1 MPLRSYKATSP
12 GLRQMTRSTFEE
24 ITTDEPYKPLLEPQT
39 RGSGRNNAGRISV
52 RHRGGGEKQHYRR
65 IDFKRDKVGVPAR
78 LATIEYDP
86 NRSARIGL
94 LFYRDGEKRYMLLP
108 HGLGVGDTVT
118 SGRDI
123 EARVGNA
130 LPLSRIPLGTQVHN
144 IELVAGRGGQ
154 IVRAA
159 GSSAQLLAKE
169 AGMATIRLP
178 SGEVRRVRA
187 ECMATVGQVS
197 NLDHENQ
204 NIGKAGRSRHMG
216 RRPQVRGVVMN
227 PNDHPHGGGEGKS
240 PVGMPPKTPW
250 GKPAMGL
257 RTRKRKNPGNKLIVR
272 RRYGRG

>member
-1 MPLRSYKATSP
+1 MPLRNYRATSP

-24 ITTDEPYKPLLEPQT
+24 VTHDEPHKPLTERLVSKAGRNSQGKLT
-39 RGSGRNNAGRISV
+39 VRHQGSGHKRL
-52 RHRGGGEKQHYRR
+52 YRV
-65 IDFKRDKVGVPAR
+65 IDWKRDKAGLPAR
-78 LATIEYDP
+78 IATVEYDP
-86 NRSARIGL
+86 NRSARIAL
-94 LFYRDGEKRYMLLP
+94 LHYADGDKRYMLLP

-118 SGRDI
+118 SGSDV

-130 LPLSRIPLGTQVHN
+130 LPLSRIPLGTQIHN
-144 IELVAGRGGQ
+144 VELVAGRGGQ
-154 IVRAA
+154 IVRSA

-169 AGMATIRLP
+169 GEMATIRLP

-204 NIGKAGRSRHMG
+204 NIGKAGRSRHLG

-240 PVGMPPKTPW
+240 PTGMPPKTPW

-257 RTRKRKNPGNKLIVR
+257 RTRKNKTTGKNIVR

>member
-1 MPLRSYKATSP
+1 
-12 GLRQMTRSTFEE
+12 MTRATFDEV
-24 ITTDEPYKPLLEPQT
+24 TTDQPHKPLTEKLVRRAGRNSQGKLT
-39 RGSGRNNAGRISV
+39 VRHQGSGHKRL
-52 RHRGGGEKQHYRR
+52 YRL
-65 IDFKRDKVGVPAR
+65 IDWKRDKAGVPAR
-78 LATIEYDP
+78 IATVEYDP

-94 LFYRDGEKRYMLLP
+94 LHYADGEKRYILLP
-108 HGLGVGDTVT
+108 HGLGVGDAVI
-118 SGRDI
+118 SGPDA

-154 IVRAA
+154 IVRSA

-240 PVGMPPKTPW
+240 PTGMPPKTPW
-250 GKPAMGL
+250 GKPAMGF
-257 RTRKRKNPGNKLIVR
+257 RTRKNKTTNKQIVR